1 MVQITT
7 FLTAAL
13 AGLATAAPATSDLTR
28 RLNTGDLTWY
38 TEGMGVNP
46 TACGAVHQI
55 TEHIAALSAADYG
68 TYANPNESPVC
79 GKYIRIHGPN
89 GNSVQA
95 KVVDKCYG
103 CAQGDVDVM
112 PVVFLALG
120 YTEAVGRVSGM
131 TWEWV

>member
-1 MVQITT
+1 MVQISS

-13 AGLATAAPATSDLTR
+13 AGFAAAAPTVPRGLS
-28 RLNTGDLTWY
+28 TGDLTWY

-68 TYANPNESPVC
+68 TYANPNDSPVC

-89 GNSVQA
+89 GNTARA

-103 CAQGDVDVM
+103 CSQGDVDVM
-112 PVVFLALG
+112 PVVFAALG
-120 YTEAVGRVSGM
+120 YTEAVGRVTGM
-131 TWEWV
+131 TWEWE